1 MDSNRQSPIDIPLI
15 FILQSAIDNDPGARF
30 AYIPAVRMFTA
41 WLAVVATWA
50 LWVALFVGVSAFV
63 LWIAGRVLP
72 LSNRGRRR
80 G

>member
-1 MDSNRQSPIDIPLI
+1 M
-15 FILQSAIDNDPGARF
+15 
-30 AYIPAVRMFTA
+30 YTA

-63 LWIAGRVLP
+63 LWISGRVLP